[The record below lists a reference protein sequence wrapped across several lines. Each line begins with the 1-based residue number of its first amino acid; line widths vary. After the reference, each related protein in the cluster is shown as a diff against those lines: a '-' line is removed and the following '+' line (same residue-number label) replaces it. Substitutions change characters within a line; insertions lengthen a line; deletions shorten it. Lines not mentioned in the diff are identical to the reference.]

1 MAITRVVLIF
11 SELLNFTVMSYIL
24 CNKEEHYIEKG
35 KSSCMHCNFIEI
47 FGRRYRTKE
56 SPIDL
61 FLGDNIYERKKNL
74 YLFHLSLKTIL
85 ESGYAKKF
93 LNYGENKNP
102 DLTVEF
108 TEDYVEHLVLS
119 INISLFEVDYGTRLR
134 ELQKLRDP
142 EIEFQT
148 IEKPAPITVR
158 ICTSERLFGPLCG
171 VSYELTLKYENDKLE
186 ISGVSQRIS

>member
-61 FLGDNIYERKKNL
+61 F
-74 YLFHLSLKTIL
+74 
-85 ESGYAKKF
+85 
-93 LNYGENKNP
+93 
-102 DLTVEF
+102 
-108 TEDYVEHLVLS
+108 
-119 INISLFEVDYGTRLR
+119 GTRV
-134 ELQKLRDP
+134 K
-142 EIEFQT
+142 
-148 IEKPAPITVR
+148 
-158 ICTSERLFGPLCG
+158 FGI
-171 VSYELTLKYENDKLE
+171 VA
-186 ISGVSQRIS
+186 